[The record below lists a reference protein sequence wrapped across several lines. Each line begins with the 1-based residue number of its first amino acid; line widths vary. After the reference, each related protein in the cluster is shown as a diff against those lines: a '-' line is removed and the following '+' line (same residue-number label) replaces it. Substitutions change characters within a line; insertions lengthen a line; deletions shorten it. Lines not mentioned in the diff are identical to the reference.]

1 MIMLKNKH
9 GWGLKEM
16 LILSGILMLF
26 LVIAI
31 YYIYTLYQSL
41 DMEVASNNYT
51 ELEEK
56 LEYNANIYLKDYY
69 DKNLDSTGVTI
80 TRSLLRTYDLD
91 VDLED
96 NKGRACSGYVI
107 AKKSHGEEQIDA
119 YISCPD
125 YTTDGYEDWRSS

>member
-1 MIMLKNKH
+1 MLKNKH

-56 LEYNANIYLKDYY
+56 LE
-69 DKNLDSTGVTI
+69 LDSTGVTI

>member
-1 MIMLKNKH
+1 MLKNKH

-69 DKNLDSTGVTI
+69 DKNLVVQE
-80 TRSLLRTYDLD
+80 LLLQE
-91 VDLED
+91 VFFVLM
-96 NKGRACSGYVI
+96 I
-107 AKKSHGEEQIDA
+107 
-119 YISCPD
+119 
-125 YTTDGYEDWRSS
+125 